1 MFTSRSLHSGLL
13 VVLIASTIVVALSVH
28 RYAGA
33 WNDGSRLAT
42 LECLVED
49 GTPCIDHSI
58 FVDVPPAGPACP
70 YRPKNTLLL
79 EHGTLDK
86 LLIHGHY
93 YSDKSPVPAMMLAGV
108 VEVWVSLGGPRP
120 RERPDIFCLV
130 INVISAGLAY
140 LIFTAGLFVMAVRLG
155 LSRNWS
161 LCLTA
166 VFGLGTLALPY
177 AQSVNNHIILL
188 GVAMLLF
195 GIALEPGSFSSP
207 GLLLLMGG
215 LSGIAYTID
224 LGAGPPLTLSMA
236 ILNVVKQRGESARRR
251 IIAILLFLSA
261 SLPWL
266 ILHHALNYAIGG
278 TLGPANANAAYLDWP
293 GSPFQGKL
301 ATGGWHH
308 PSIGSFFLYALDL
321 LFGKRGFLGHD
332 LPLFLLLV
340 AGPGLLRQRF
350 PERAVLITGL
360 AWSMAT
366 WMLYAVTSRNLA
378 GQCCSIR
385 WFVPLL
391 APAAIGLAVLLRD
404 RPELRI
410 DFLILGG
417 WGCLLGAGMAW
428 MGPWAEHMVPGYWF
442 IYAGAIVSW
451 GMYRF
456 FRHRD
461 GTSTDKRLKPRRKI
475 GAIFLVW
482 RSAAKR

>member
-1 MFTSRSLHSGLL
+1 MDQPRRS
-13 VVLIASTIVVALSVH
+13 A
-28 RYAGA
+28 
-33 WNDGSRLAT
+33 
-42 LECLVED
+42 
-49 GTPCIDHSI
+49 
-58 FVDVPPAGPACP
+58 
-70 YRPKNTLLL
+70 
-79 EHGTLDK
+79 
-86 LLIHGHY
+86 
-93 YSDKSPVPAMMLAGV
+93 
-108 VEVWVSLGGPRP
+108 P

-130 INVISAGLAY
+130 VNLITAGLAY
-140 LIFTAGLFVMAVRLG
+140 LIFTAGLFVIAMRIG

-166 VFGLGTLALPY
+166 VFGFGTLALPY
-177 AQSVNNHIILL
+177 AQTVNNHIMLL

-195 GIALEPGSFSSP
+195 GIALNPVAFHSLK
-207 GLLLLMGG
+207 LLLLMGG
-215 LSGIAYTID
+215 LSGFAYTID

-236 ILNVVKQRGESARRR
+236 FLLVVKQRGESARRR
-251 IIAILLFLSA
+251 TTSILLFLSA
-261 SLPWL
+261 CLPWL

-278 TLGPANANAAYLDWP
+278 TIGPANANAVYLDWP

-340 AGPGLLRQRF
+340 AGPTLLRRR
-350 PERAVLITGL
+350 PSERAVLITGL
-360 AWSMAT
+360 AWAIAT

-404 RPELRI
+404 RPNFRI

-417 WGCLLGAGMAW
+417 WGCLLGVGMAW
-428 MGPWAEHMVPGYWF
+428 MGPWAEHMIPGYWF
-442 IYAGAIVSW
+442 IYAGALVSW
-451 GMYRF
+451 GTYRF
-456 FRHRD
+456 FRHREEA
-461 GTSTDKRLKPRRKI
+461 STDQRHKPQRKV
-475 GAIFLVW
+475 GANFLVW
-482 RSAAKR
+482 RSASKR